1 MYAIYTESCL
11 SSYIH
16 IKVVLAFLEERYIVL
31 LIFLGRLHM
40 IDIHIYLATQF
51 VIGGNLIVGM
61 LTVQGYYLHVL
72 LIVTIIFLQYTSL
85 STACLNHCS
94 HPHY

>member
-1 MYAIYTESCL
+1 MLCG
-11 SSYIH
+11 
-16 IKVVLAFLEERYIVL
+16 LEERYIVL
-31 LIFLGRLHM
+31 LIFLGRPHM

-51 VIGGNLIVGM
+51 VGGNLIVGI